1 MRSIAISAA
10 ALLASTLPAQARVA
24 ASFAHAN
31 ITSQQLADTDGDGRQ
46 ELLLVCHDLIAN
58 KSSLVRIGLDDNN
71 QQLIQCGEIVLTDP
85 AHTLIAVEDLLP
97 SKGAEVI
104 LATPRRTACMTWSA
118 DGVPGKQIVLSRSAK
133 FRVRVDQP
141 QLSPF
146 VIDLNKDGLLDLMM
160 PSLDGVQPY
169 FQVRP
174 KKKLG
179 EDSVPVFRSMAPFGV
194 PVSAVVDS
202 GGGGIDQELTGR
214 IRIPQIDT
222 EDLNGDGR
230 PDLLT
235 KEGFR
240 RAYHLQRADGTF
252 EKPIELD
259 LKQFVDSTPKAAMDL
274 GSTAVLSDNQM
285 MQRGDVNGDGIPDHV
300 IAHRRKIW
308 TFLGNASGPQ
318 FQQARTQAVADDV
331 TQLLLID
338 LDRDNCDDLLTFRVQ
353 LPGLATIVLALVRSI
368 DIDVRAVGYQSEKT
382 GFAGAPKWR
391 RTVTVRI
398 PPLLT
403 LLGQQEQLMERFS
416 NLINKARISARGEF
430 LSAGRPDLAL
440 VTEDNS
446 TIQLFP
452 NVPAAPDLDS
462 QEGAE
467 MLGDLLF
474 KNENTVFDIDRIFG
488 LASGFLDRMNDQS
501 VGDRKPTASIKLRDV
516 EQWHLTKLT
525 VGEFDGKPGE
535 ELLLTY
541 RAANDPTHRA
551 YDLIAWF

>member
-1 MRSIAISAA
+1 MRLVPISVATV
-10 ALLASTLPAQARVA
+10 LAGVMPAQARTA
-24 ASFAHAN
+24 ASFEHAN
-31 ITSQQLADTDGDGRQ
+31 ITSQRLADTDGDGRQ
-46 ELLLVCHDLIAN
+46 ELLLVCHDLVTG
-58 KSSLVRIGLDDNN
+58 KSSLVRVGFDDNN
-71 QQLIQCGEIVLTDP
+71 QQLIQRGEIVLTDP

-97 SKGAEVI
+97 AKGAEVI
-104 LATPRRTACMTWSA
+104 LATPRRTACVAWSV
-118 DGVPGKQIVLSRSAK
+118 DGEPGKQIVLARSAK

-146 VIDLNKDGLLDLMM
+146 VIDLNKDGKLDLML
-160 PSLDGVQPY
+160 PSLEGVQPY
-169 FQVRP
+169 FQE
-174 KKKLG
+174 KLG
-179 EDSVPVFRSMAPFGV
+179 EDGVPVFRSMDPFRV
-194 PVSAVVDS
+194 PVRAGVDTGS
-202 GGGGIDQELTGR
+202 GGIDQELTGS
-214 IRIPQIDT
+214 IGIPQIHT

-240 RAYHLQRADGTF
+240 RAYHLQRTDGTF
-252 EKPIELD
+252 EKPIEVD

-274 GSTAVLSDNQM
+274 GTTAVLSDDQM

-308 TFLGNASGPQ
+308 TFLSDTSGPQ
-318 FQQARTQAVADDV
+318 FKKARTQAVADDV

-368 DIDVRAVGYQSEKT
+368 DIDVRAVGYKSEKN

-398 PPLLT
+398 PPLLS
-403 LLGQQEQLMERFS
+403 LLGQQEELIDRFT

-430 LSAGRPDLAL
+430 VTADRPDLAL

-446 TIQLFP
+446 AIELFP
-452 NVPAAPDLDS
+452 NVPAAPELDS
-462 QEGAE
+462 NEGAQ
-467 MLGDLLF
+467 MLGELLF
-474 KNENTVFDIDRIFG
+474 TDENTVFDIDRIFG

-501 VGDRKPTASIKLRDV
+501 VGERKPTASIKLRDV
-516 EQWHLTKLT
+516 EQWHLAKLN
-525 VGEFDGKPGE
+525 VGEFNDKPGE

-541 RAANDPTHRA
+541 RAANNPVQRA
-551 YDLIAWF
+551 YDVIAWR